1 MTNSNLIFATSEEGR
16 IKMSRKNFLFVFA
29 ALFICLGTVQAQEIK
44 LTLDDAPLT
53 ILKDST
59 VTKKIIGIPNNSPG
73 HMVLEIKWHVMSLI
87 PTFNMLKIELL
98 HGSAVMQTTVCYSA
112 HTDKSP
118 RCGYW
123 SFSITETEADKS
135 GDWKLRVSN
144 NSQHD
149 VNGFNIRKEATDLNP
164 FVSSNIES
172 YFVPDCST
180 KYLRLS
186 GGDVAVSSHATVE
199 KTLSGVLTRPGEMRI
214 RAKWH
219 TEALTPQFHPLKV
232 EVLHN
237 GSVVK
242 TDEGYSIHADQR
254 GQSDKID
261 IRINVGANQATGWKL
276 RITNNG
282 IMDIKD
288 FDIEKSSDL
297 NPFVPSF
304 RSTFKPS
311 CN

>member
-1 MTNSNLIFATSEEGR
+1 MTRNNLNSFVANGMIPGLA
-16 IKMSRKNFLFVFA
+16 VFA
-29 ALFICLGTVQAQEIK
+29 MLCVSIQGASAQDIK
-44 LTLDDAPLT
+44 LTLQDAPLT

-59 VTKKIIGIPNNSPG
+59 VTKRINGIPSNSPG
-73 HMVLEIKWHVMSLI
+73 NLVFEIKWHVMSLI
-87 PTFNMLKIELL
+87 PNTFNMLKIELL
-98 HGSAVMQTTVCYSA
+98 HGSAVLQTTVCYSG
-112 HTDKSP
+112 HTDKTP

-123 SFSITETEADKS
+123 SFHVTETEADKS

-164 FVSSNIES
+164 FVSSGIES

-180 KYLRLS
+180 KYLYLT
-186 GGDVAVSSHATVE
+186 GGGVAVSSHSTVE
-199 KTLSGVLTRPGEMRI
+199 KVLSGVLTRPGEMRI

-219 TEALTPQFHPLKV
+219 TQALTPQFHTLKV
-232 EVLHN
+232 EVLQN

-254 GQSDKID
+254 GMQAKID
-261 IRINVGANQATGWKL
+261 IRINVGANQAAGWKL

-282 IMDIKD
+282 IMNITD
-288 FDIEKSSDL
+288 FDIEKGSDL
-297 NPFVPSF
+297 NPFVPTF
-304 RSTFKPS
+304 RSTYKPT